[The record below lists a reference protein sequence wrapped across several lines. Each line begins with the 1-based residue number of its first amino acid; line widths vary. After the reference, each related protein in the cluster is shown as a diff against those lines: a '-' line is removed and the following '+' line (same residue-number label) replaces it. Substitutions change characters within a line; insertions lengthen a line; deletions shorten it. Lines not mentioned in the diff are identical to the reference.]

1 MTALPIVATE
11 QGELAA
17 YIPTNLISITD
28 GQIYLDPQLFARGF
42 LPAIDVTRSVSRIG
56 GKAQH
61 PAIKAEA
68 GRMKLDF
75 LQFLELEVFT
85 RFGARLDASIEAKIR
100 RGRSLREL
108 LKQERLVPLSPE
120 QQLAWLTAY
129 NAGLFDALEAAEAVA
144 RLAKL
149 IDVFATPPL
158 ALTDGHGAWLAAV
171 RHAIEPTA

>member
-1 MTALPIVATE
+1 
-11 QGELAA
+11 
-17 YIPTNLISITD
+17 
-28 GQIYLDPQLFARGF
+28 
-42 LPAIDVTRSVSRIG
+42 
-56 GKAQH
+56 
-61 PAIKAEA
+61 
-68 GRMKLDF
+68 MKLDF

-158 ALTDGHGAWLAAV
+158 ALTDGRDAWLAAV
-171 RHAIEPTA
+171 TQTMAMETTA